1 MPTANSTSSSHH
13 HYHHLHH
20 QQQASAAAG
29 QLVVV
34 VVVRMVVDGL
44 WHLVP
49 ESDNSNEKPEGDGDR
64 SKMHNPAVQQ
74 STYTIGVASQPR

>member
-1 MPTANSTSSSHH
+1 M
-13 HYHHLHH
+13 
-20 QQQASAAAG
+20 
-29 QLVVV
+29 VV